1 MFKFFTLPLHCHGH
15 IFVDIAYYKALC
27 SSLVHEVRGVL
38 AVPFGIAHS
47 SGMEERIL
55 FGTET
60 EVALSLKLGYNDPK
74 VAVENPSKKKLV
86 LEFQPVRKDME
97 GQSQRMFYVR

>member
-1 MFKFFTLPLHCHGH
+1 M
-15 IFVDIAYYKALC
+15 
-27 SSLVHEVRGVL
+27 HEVRGVL

-60 EVALSLKLGYNDPK
+60 DVELSFKLGYNDPK
-74 VAVENPSKKKLV
+74 VLVENPSKKKLV
-86 LEFQPVRKDME
+86 LEVKPVRKDIE
-97 GQSQRMFYVR
+97 GQSQRLFYVR